1 MSDIEQ
7 RLVTAARDGEWL
19 VCAEDDDPVPADL
32 IRDLLLGRH
41 GDLDPAGV
49 RLEGARIQGVLNLD
63 RVKTSAGL
71 AFSNCTI
78 QKPIEARYASL
89 PDLVFFGG
97 QCAGIHADGLH
108 VNGDLFLR
116 NGVRFAGDHERGT
129 IKLVDCRVDGDVD
142 FRGVEIT
149 NTTGPA
155 LNAESLTVG
164 GRVTLHQGSRLA
176 GHSDRAAVSFNGARL
191 ASDLVVKATEITN
204 DTGPALSI
212 ESATIGGRVRVRDG
226 NRITSGGGAGAFL
239 LGGTRV
245 SGPVALADT
254 EIISSCGPGLDASE
268 VHIGGSLNLRSG
280 TIITGHHKSGSLLVL
295 DGRVDGIF
303 EIIDTTVTNSDDIAV
318 TLDRTQ
324 VGGSMAVFGQSRLS
338 AGGDGCALSLSN
350 VRVGG
355 WFGCGESVVLE
366 AKSESMN
373 LRGMTV
379 AGVVWLPHT
388 GLCPDRG
395 RGSTCDGTTRVR
407 LSDFTYSSLSSM
419 WHWEE
424 WLHVIRCHTATYHA
438 SAYQRFAAVERAA
451 GHDGTVRQILMAQQT
466 DLRRRSPE
474 SLGGRLTRWFHWL
487 WGVLA
492 GYGYRARRTAAAL
505 ALVLVA
511 AGALGWWAGQ
521 VSTRPGHLVA
531 ERVATAPVGAG
542 TPCSTVELVG
552 LGLDRGL
559 PLAMTGMRARCD
571 LDTASRKGQAFT
583 AAIWLVQL
591 AVWGLATLALAG
603 YTNLVRKPG

>member
-7 RLVTAARDGEWL
+7 QLVTAARDGMMLE
-19 VCAEDDDPVPADL
+19 CDEHDDPVPAAL

-41 GDLDPAGV
+41 GELDPTGIQ
-49 RLEGARIQGVLNLD
+49 LKGARIEGVLDLD
-63 RVKTSAGL
+63 RTKPAVGL
-71 AFSNCTI
+71 VFRDCTI
-78 QKPIEARYASL
+78 EKPIEARYASL
-89 PDLVFFGG
+89 PDLVFIGG
-97 QCAGIHADGLH
+97 RCAGIHADGLQ
-108 VNGDLFLR
+108 VNGDLLLR
-116 NGVRFAGDHERGT
+116 NGVRLTGDGLRGT
-129 IKLVDCRVDGDVD
+129 IRLVGGQVGGDFD
-142 FRGVEIT
+142 LSGAEIT
-149 NTTGPA
+149 NTTGSA
-155 LNAESLTVG
+155 VNADNLRVGGQLTVEG
-164 GRVTLHQGSRLA
+164 ATLV
-176 GHSDRAAVSFNGARL
+176 GHSDRAALSLIGAQL
-191 ASDLVVKATEITN
+191 ASNLVVKATKITN
-204 DTGPALSI
+204 DAGPALSLS
-212 ESATIGGRVRVRDG
+212 SATVGGHLRLEEG
-226 NRITSGGGAGAFL
+226 NRLTAGGATEAL
-239 LGGTRV
+239 LLRGIH
-245 SGPVALADT
+245 VAGQVQLSDT
-254 EIISSCGPGLDASE
+254 EISSANGMGLDASD
-268 VHIGGSLNLRSG
+268 VQLAGSLHLKHG
-280 TIITGHHKSGSLLVL
+280 TVITGRHAAGALVML
-295 DGRVDGIF
+295 DGRVGGIV
-303 EIIDTTVTNSDDIAV
+303 EIVDATVTNSDDIAV

-324 VGGSMAVFGQSRLS
+324 IGGSMAVFGRTRLV

-350 VRVGG
+350 VRVDG
-355 WFGCGESVVLE
+355 WFGCGESVALE
-366 AKSESMN
+366 AASESMN

-379 AGVVWLPHT
+379 GGVVWLPHT

-395 RGSTCDGTTRVR
+395 RGSTCEGKARVR

-419 WHWEE
+419 WYWEE

-487 WGVLA
+487 WGALA

-505 ALVLVA
+505 LLVLVV

-571 LDTASRKGQAFT
+571 LDTASKKGQAFT
-583 AAIWLVQL
+583 AAIWLVQI